1 MNPKLFADYR
11 EEGHLWITLAKGAYY
26 PDYLVDAAKLYA
38 PYLEIFGQLVK
49 RAASSEQL
57 FRDIMAQR
65 EQGSRVQVAR
75 IFRKYVSPETPVEML
90 KVRSKVEQI
99 IDQFGA
105 GFRPIQEVQRAFLS
119 RPIVD
124 ETLAA
129 ILWEY
134 KDRGQK
140 GYDQTEQFF
149 LLFRKLYPDLLLRG
163 PERAGAD
170 VFLSN
175 IFPDYPNKKRPV
187 DFVIF
192 KNEVFETAENVL
204 AVGLAR
210 YDSDRGGAQEDDRIG
225 GYRNCADE
233 ILTYAQA
240 KNLNVKV
247 IFLNDGPGLL
257 LGTMW
262 NDYAQLEQ
270 SWSGKIMV
278 LTLRMVPERLTL
290 NWLLP

>member
-1 MNPKLFADYR
+1 MNQK
-11 EEGHLWITLAKGAYY
+11 
-26 PDYLVDAAKLYA
+26 
-38 PYLEIFGQLVK
+38 
-49 RAASSEQL
+49 
-57 FRDIMAQR
+57 
-65 EQGSRVQVAR
+65 EQGARVQVAR

-90 KVRSKVEQI
+90 KVKAKTNEI
-99 IDQFGA
+99 IEQFGS
-105 GFRPIQEVQRAFLS
+105 GFRPIQEVQRAFSS
-119 RPIVD
+119 RPIPD
-124 ETLAA
+124 EALSA

-140 GYDQTEQFF
+140 GYNLTEQFF
-149 LLFRKLYPDLLLRG
+149 LLFRKLYPDLLIRG

-170 VFLSN
+170 IPLGN
-175 IFPDYPNKKRPV
+175 IFRNYPNPKRPI

-192 KNEVFETAENVL
+192 KNEVFETPENVL
-204 AVGLAR
+204 TVGLAR

-225 GYRNCADE
+225 GYKNCADE
-233 ILTYAQA
+233 VLNYAKEQD
-240 KNLNVKV
+240 LNVKV

-262 NDYAQLEQ
+262 NDYAQLER

-290 NWLLP
+290 D